1 MKMKEFSRER
11 DFVEVEYLDDDTLDD
26 IIEWVNSYENCK
38 AEEEENGI
46 VIFQQNIAIYADL
59 GTFIVKDSKNNF
71 SAYNLMTTLSEAD
84 VAEPI
89 LEANLLIAMRKFNFH
104 KVQLAKLFLADS
116 KYNKTINQEMG
127 MIAATFKHVI
137 SKWYKY
143 HGSYVSMMVDQ
154 YKIEIDSDGDV
165 HLSYI
170 LEMAS
175 NDD

>member
-26 IIEWVNSYENCK
+26 IIEWVNSYEDCK

-46 VIFQQNIAIYADL
+46 AIFQENIAVYADL

-71 SAYNLMTTLSEAD
+71 SVYNSVKLNEAD
-84 VAEPI
+84 VSEPE
-89 LEANLLIAMRKFNFH
+89 LETNLRIAMQKFNFH

-116 KYNKTINQEMG
+116 KYNKTINQEME

-137 SKWYKY
+137 SKWYRY

-154 YKIEIDSDGDV
+154 YKIEIDSNGGV
-165 HLSYI
+165 HISYI